1 MALCILGRMMNES
14 EWQSIID
21 EFAESLRAEKSLA
34 DLTIRNYKADL
45 QPLYDYMRLRG
56 IGDMRALDRVAL
68 RSYLAW
74 LTELGYV
81 RHSVSRKLSTL
92 RSFLR
97 WLARKGMI
105 DGDPLPK
112 RGVMRVEKRLPR
124 FLSQEQ
130 AERLMDAPDANTAA
144 GLRDIALLEV
154 IYGAG
159 LRVSEASNLRVSDL
173 NLATREM
180 RVVGK
185 GSKERVALLGET
197 AKTALLAYLS
207 RARPQL
213 AGKDSGMTLFLNRFG
228 GRLSQRSIQ
237 EKVRRYGMKA
247 ALPAGIHTHTL
258 RHSYATH
265 MLEGGADLRV
275 VQELMG
281 HASPAT
287 TQIYT
292 HVTNAQA
299 RRAYMSAHP
308 RARRGRGGDGAGA
321 AGADADVVSDAAAE
335 LDAVAASGSNAAS
348 ALPQATD

>member
-1 MALCILGRMMNES
+1 MMDRMDGVLSMSEN
-14 EWQSIID
+14 EWQGLIAD
-21 EFAESLRAEKSLA
+21 FERHLKAEKGLA

-45 QPLYDYMRLRG
+45 QPLYEYMRLRG
-56 IGDMRALDRVAL
+56 ISDMRALDRIKL
-68 RSYLAW
+68 RGYLAW

-92 RSFLR
+92 RTFLK
-97 WLARKGMI
+97 WMSRKGI
-105 DGDPLPK
+105 IEGDPLPK
-112 RGVMRVEKRLPR
+112 RGMMRVEKRLPR

-130 AERLMDAPDANTAA
+130 AGRLMDAPDLAKPT
-144 GLRDIALLEV
+144 GLRDQALLEV

-159 LRVSEASNLRVSDL
+159 LRVSEASNLKVTDL
-173 NLATREM
+173 NLSTREV
-180 RVVGK
+180 RVTGK
-185 GSKERVALLGET
+185 GSKERVVLMGDT
-197 AKTALLAYLS
+197 AKGAVRLYL
-207 RARPQL
+207 REGRPKL

-237 EKVRRYGMKA
+237 EKVRRYSVKA
-247 ALPAGIHTHTL
+247 ALPSGVHTHTL

-292 HVTNAQA
+292 HVTNSEAKRVYLA
-299 RRAYMSAHP
+299 AHP
-308 RARRGRGGDGAGA
+308 RAGEG
-321 AGADADVVSDAAAE
+321 E
-335 LDAVAASGSNAAS
+335 EN
-348 ALPQATD
+348 